1 MVAVRVP
8 WWGWWP
14 KLTEPPLAS
23 PFLGMVTYRTREEF
37 NQRFSWDAAGPYHL
51 GDAINFE
58 VESYLQNKG
67 SPYCTRVAVVGV
79 IPPLV
84 RRMWY

>member
-1 MVAVRVP
+1 
-8 WWGWWP
+8 
-14 KLTEPPLAS
+14 
-23 PFLGMVTYRTREEF
+23 MVTYRTREEF